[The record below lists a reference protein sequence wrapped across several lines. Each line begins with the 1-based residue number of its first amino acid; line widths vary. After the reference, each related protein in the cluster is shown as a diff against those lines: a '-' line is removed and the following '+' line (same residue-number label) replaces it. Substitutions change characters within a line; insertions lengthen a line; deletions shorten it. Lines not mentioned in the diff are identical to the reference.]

1 MRVERTIEINAPP
14 ERVYDLVMD
23 PRRLGDWVTIH
34 AGLKDAPDG
43 ELRKGSELVQCLKL
57 AGRRFDVHWEVV
69 QAEKPKRV
77 VWEGKGPVHS
87 RAKVVYDLDADG
99 DGKLDLFFPGAMV
112 KEERQ
117 FQCRD
122 AATGALKWS
131 VRMPDEPFSFP
142 AVADIDGDG
151 RDECV
156 FTMGKTIYAVGAA
169 RDEPVGRPSTISD
182 HLDPSSG
189 TALRNRLPG

>member
-1 MRVERTIEINAPP
+1 VRVERTIEIEAPP

-23 PRRLGDWVTIH
+23 PQRLGDWVSIH
-34 AGLKDAPDG
+34 AGLKQSPNG

-99 DGKLDLFFPGAMV
+99 DGKTCFSYMNEYSMPGGPLGRIAGGV
-112 KEERQ
+112 LKHTAERESEKTLAQ
-117 FQCRD
+117 LK
-122 AATGALKWS
+122 AL
-131 VRMPDEPFSFP
+131 VE
-142 AVADIDGDG
+142 G
-151 RDECV
+151 
-156 FTMGKTIYAVGAA
+156 
-169 RDEPVGRPSTISD
+169 
-182 HLDPSSG
+182 
-189 TALRNRLPG
+189 

>member
-1 MRVERTIEINAPP
+1 VRVERTIEIEAPP

-23 PRRLGDWVTIH
+23 PRRLGDWVSIH
-34 AGLKDAPDG
+34 AGLKQSPNG

-99 DGKLDLFFPGAMV
+99 DGKTCFSYMNEYSMPGGPLGRIAAGV
-112 KEERQ
+112 LRHTAERESEKTLAQ
-117 FQCRD
+117 LK
-122 AATGALKWS
+122 AL
-131 VRMPDEPFSFP
+131 VE
-142 AVADIDGDG
+142 G
-151 RDECV
+151 
-156 FTMGKTIYAVGAA
+156 
-169 RDEPVGRPSTISD
+169 
-182 HLDPSSG
+182 
-189 TALRNRLPG
+189 

>member
-1 MRVERTIEINAPP
+1 VRVERRIEIEAPP
-14 ERVYDLVMD
+14 EKVYDLVMD

-34 AGLKDAPDG
+34 AGLKQSPNG

-99 DGKLDLFFPGAMV
+99 DGKTCFSYMNEYSMPGGPFGRMAGGV
-112 KEERQ
+112 LKRTAERESEHTLAQ
-117 FQCRD
+117 
-122 AATGALKWS
+122 LK
-131 VRMPDEPFSFP
+131 
-142 AVADIDGDG
+142 
-151 RDECV
+151 
-156 FTMGKTIYAVGAA
+156 
-169 RDEPVGRPSTISD
+169 
-182 HLDPSSG
+182 
-189 TALRNRLPG
+189 RLMEG

>member
-1 MRVERTIEINAPP
+1 MRVERTIEIDAPP

-23 PRRLGDWVTIH
+23 PRWLGDWVTIH
-34 AGLKDAPDG
+34 AGLKDAPGG

-99 DGKLDLFFPGAMV
+99 DGKTCFSYMNEYSMPGGPLGRIAAGV
-112 KEERQ
+112 LRHTAERESERTLEE
-117 FQCRD
+117 
-122 AATGALKWS
+122 LK
-131 VRMPDEPFSFP
+131 
-142 AVADIDGDG
+142 
-151 RDECV
+151 
-156 FTMGKTIYAVGAA
+156 
-169 RDEPVGRPSTISD
+169 
-182 HLDPSSG
+182 
-189 TALRNRLPG
+189 RLMEG